1 MTYDGYPLI
10 DTWILKIEVDCL
22 ALKPW
27 ILNFE
32 LRTPNSELQTLNPEL
47 WTLSIPFLY
56 NIETY
61 R

>member
-32 LRTPNSELQTLNPEL
+32 LWTPNFEPWTLN
-47 WTLSIPFLY
+47 TQYSIS
-56 NIETY
+56 I
-61 R
+61 